1 MMKEKKAEKDCREE
15 SARGKEEFMK
25 GWKGRRK
32 ESAREELN
40 EKKRKEKKRNGS
52 KLEQHMKS

>member
-1 MMKEKKAEKDCREE
+1 MKEEKDCREE
-15 SARGKEEFMK
+15 SARRKTEFMK

-52 KLEQHMKS
+52 KLE